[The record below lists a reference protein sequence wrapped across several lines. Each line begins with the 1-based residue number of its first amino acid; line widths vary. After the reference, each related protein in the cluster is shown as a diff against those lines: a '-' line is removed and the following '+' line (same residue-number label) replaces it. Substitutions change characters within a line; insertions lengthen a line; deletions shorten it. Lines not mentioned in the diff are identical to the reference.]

1 MNIEISL
8 IAMVRNLL
16 VRKYMLRYWYWF
28 QKMPY
33 KKYAEFIGFDY
44 LKFDIKV
51 SNSKIY
57 HIKFPFSPEKICMY
71 IDPNK
76 KFVSL
81 FKLYYFNQI

>member
-1 MNIEISL
+1 
-8 IAMVRNLL
+8 
-16 VRKYMLRYWYWF
+16 
-28 QKMPY
+28 MPY
-33 KKYAEFIGFDY
+33 RKYAEFIGFDY

-76 KFVSL
+76 SL
-81 FKLYYFNQI
+81 FHYSNCTTLIKYKIQCRKLELCTSTFNY